1 METTFAEV
9 GSLEPLT
16 PTLIN
21 QSGEVVAATPVLQPA
36 KPEHQQRLNH
46 EAHRRWRA
54 STAVDF
60 LSKINSIDIFETR
73 INRDSTLLY
82 VLEVQL
88 SSPTSRL
95 SLKEGSTVLKI
106 ERSFSE
112 FEELREG
119 IQKAVSVL
127 PPCTCQ
133 YCLDFLVYVRFN
145 LAQPR
150 GFVKLTARTEKRK
163 KILAQFTTDMVAM
176 GTRRAEKV
184 GKRECEAQATIPVL
198 LEEFLLG
205 QASDE
210 EQ

>member
-1 METTFAEV
+1 MESTPTDV
-9 GSLEPLT
+9 GTLEPLT
-16 PTLIN
+16 PTLVN

-36 KPEHQQRLNH
+36 KPEHQQCLNH

-54 STAVDF
+54 NTAVD
-60 LSKINSIDIFETR
+60 LLGKVNSIDIVETR
-73 INRDSTLLY
+73 INQDSTLLY

-95 SLKEGSTVLKI
+95 SLKQSSPVLKI
-106 ERSFSE
+106 ARSFSE

-119 IQKAVSVL
+119 ILKAVSVL

-150 GFVKLTARTEKRK
+150 GFVKFTAGTEKRK

-176 GTRRAEKV
+176 GKRRAEKV
-184 GKRECEAQATIPVL
+184 GKRECEAQLTIPVL

-205 QASDE
+205 QSSD
-210 EQ
+210 